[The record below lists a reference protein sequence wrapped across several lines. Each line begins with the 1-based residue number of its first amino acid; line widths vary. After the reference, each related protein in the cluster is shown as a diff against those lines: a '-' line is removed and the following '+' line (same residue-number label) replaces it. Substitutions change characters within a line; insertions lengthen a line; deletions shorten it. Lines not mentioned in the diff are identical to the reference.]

1 MTNWKVYWG
10 ALLASLFAVS
20 LWRNHRK
27 YQERSRWFRLG
38 KAFMDAALVSLLA
51 TFCPPLLIAYC
62 VLWATQFIPGDN
74 VIKTTCSVVAGL
86 SFTLIG
92 GFFLEVL
99 LVLGVFAIGSRDR
112 EVLPPLDNC
121 KSTEV
126 THHGQQRR
134 IHRL

>member
-10 ALLASLFAVS
+10 ALFASHFAVS
-20 LWRNHRK
+20 LWRNNRK
-27 YQERSRWFRLG
+27 YKERSRWFRLG
-38 KAFMDAALVSLLA
+38 KAFLDAALVALLA
-51 TFCPPLLIAYC
+51 AFCPSLLIAYC

-99 LVLGVFAIGSRDR
+99 LVLGVFAID
-112 EVLPPLDNC
+112 L
-121 KSTEV
+121 V
-126 THHGQQRR
+126 TGKFFRSEEHTSELQSLRH
-134 IHRL
+134 

>member
-10 ALLASLFAVS
+10 ALLASLLAVS
-20 LWRNHRK
+20 LWRNNRK

-62 VLWATQFIPGDN
+62 VLWATQFIPGDS

-86 SFTLIG
+86 SLTLIG
-92 GFFLEVL
+92 GFFLEGILFVGVIAVD
-99 LVLGVFAIGSRDR
+99 LVTGKFI
-112 EVLPPLDNC
+112 
-121 KSTEV
+121 
-126 THHGQQRR
+126 HHWRTVIQTR
-134 IHRL
+134 

>member
-10 ALLASLFAVS
+10 ALLASLFTVS
-20 LWRNHRK
+20 LWRNNRK

-74 VIKTTCSVVAGL
+74 VIKTTCSVIAGL

-92 GFFLEVL
+92 GFFLEGILFVGVVAVD
-99 LVLGVFAIGSRDR
+99 LVTGKFI
-112 EVLPPLDNC
+112 
-121 KSTEV
+121 
-126 THHGQQRR
+126 HHWRTVIQTS
-134 IHRL
+134 

>member
-10 ALLASLFAVS
+10 ALFASLFAVS
-20 LWRNHRK
+20 LWRNNHK

-62 VLWATQFIPGDN
+62 VLWATQFIPGDH

-92 GFFLEVL
+92 GFLLEGILFVGVIAID
-99 LVLGVFAIGSRDR
+99 LVTGKFI
-112 EVLPPLDNC
+112 
-121 KSTEV
+121 
-126 THHGQQRR
+126 HHWRTVIQTR
-134 IHRL
+134 

>member
-10 ALLASLFAVS
+10 ALFASLFTVS
-20 LWRNHRK
+20 LWHNNRK
-27 YQERSRWFRLG
+27 YKERSRWFRLG

-62 VLWATQFIPGDN
+62 VLWATQFIPGDS

-99 LVLGVFAIGSRDR
+99 LVLGVFAID
-112 EVLPPLDNC
+112 L
-121 KSTEV
+121 V
-126 THHGQQRR
+126 TGKFFHHWTTAKQQR
-134 IHRL
+134 